1 MNTLEFLR
9 AILPE
14 DGVYY
19 TAIFKPGFHAP
30 AHKPFT
36 SLEAMAEAI
45 VKMDAGDWTV
55 YHACGSYKEEFVEVA
70 GKKKYRIDTNWN
82 KAKAFWVDLDCGE
95 DKAAEG
101 KGYLN
106 KREAATAMKEFCD
119 KTGFPKPFY
128 VDSGNGVHAYWPLT
142 KPISADTWV
151 KVATVFKNVLAFHE
165 VLADP
170 SCTSDFSRILRP
182 VGTHNKKSETYK
194 PVVAKNSVEPI
205 EPKEFAEAV
214 KRLSLELPKKP
225 EPKKYE
231 INDDL
236 TAHLP
241 QTLHL
246 DSSAKVIAEKCNQMA
261 IVRDTR
267 GNVDYEHWRG
277 ALGIIKHCVEGDEL
291 AHEWSSGH
299 PEYDFNATE
308 EKLISWE
315 AAPTTCQFFSNCN
328 PSGCANCPSLGK
340 INTPMV
346 LGRVM
351 PESKEEVVEAKTD
364 DHTIAVEVPAFP
376 EGYKWDGTHMFRI
389 QEDKDGNL
397 HPSPFALSLFY
408 PVARIKKE
416 DGKYA
421 VAMRMHFPPPFN
433 KIQDFE
439 IDSWVIASPQRLAE
453 TLADHDIFTTG
464 IKGANDHMSAYLKA
478 SIEKLKREAEEM
490 NTLTSYGWKD
500 EYQSFLIGDR
510 LYHKDGTVR
519 RVITGGNARA
529 KMTAFPEPRGT
540 VEGYA
545 EALNFLYARPG
556 MLPLQYAIASG
567 FGSILS
573 PLAPTLY
580 KGLMLAITGGRT
592 AKGKTTVCYAAMY
605 AFGNADKMKI
615 GTENGATLNAR
626 MGMVSTYQNI
636 PLLFDEFTKMEAKEF
651 SQLAYQMS
659 QGLEKDR
666 MSAGKSGVSASAQ
679 AEWSLSAYVTGNV
692 DFHGL
697 LATEKG
703 NSEAEAVRVIQIRI
717 DQYKLD
723 MATAAEA
730 EQYIKQMELNMGMA
744 GDKFVRYVVQN
755 REDVLHRMAEWG
767 KKLEQVIP
775 ESGYRYYRWHAMCS
789 LAALSITNE
798 LGITKFNID
807 AVFDFVIKLF
817 HDLAQVISQQN
828 TMSDDDALNAMI
840 TDLASR
846 VITSVDYRH
855 AKDALGP
862 EQVQYRGNANA
873 VAGRHIQYNKNKPSE
888 LGGKLFLSRKAADE
902 WCRKNQVDLKNVIE
916 YGKSVGLVSIPSA
929 KFSLGKGTTIKTG
942 NTTCIC
948 IDMVK
953 LESMTPNGLISLV
966 SGSAAVDDEEKT
978 GT

>member
-30 AHKPFT
+30 AHKAFT
-36 SLEAMAEAI
+36 DLETMAKAI
-45 VKMDAGDWTV
+45 VKMDEHDWTV
-55 YHACGSYKEEFVEVA
+55 YHACASYRDEFVEVD
-70 GKKKYRIDTNWN
+70 GKKKYRIRDNWN
-82 KAKAFWVDLDCGE
+82 KAKCFWADLDCGE
-95 DKAAEG
+95 EKAAEG
-101 KGYLN
+101 KGYAT
-106 KREAATAMKEFCD
+106 KREAATAMKEFCE

-128 VDSGNGVHAYWPLT
+128 VDSGNGIHAYWPLT
-142 KPISADTWV
+142 QAISSTTWV
-151 KVATVFKNVLAFHE
+151 KMATVLKAVFAHHG

-170 SCTSDFSRILRP
+170 SRTSDFASILRP
-182 VGTHNKKSETYK
+182 VGSHNKKSESYK

-205 EPKEFAEAV
+205 DAKQLADVLKA
-214 KRLSLELPKKP
+214 LAQELPKQP
-225 EPKKYE
+225 VEPKKYE

-241 QTLHL
+241 QPVHM
-246 DSSAKVIAEKCNQMA
+246 DSSAKLIAEKCNQLA

-277 ALGIIKHCVEGDEL
+277 ALGIIKFCVEGDEL

-299 PEYDFNATE
+299 PEYDYNATE
-308 EKLISWE
+308 SKIDSWE

-328 PSGCANCPSLGK
+328 PSGCTNCPSLGK

-351 PESKEEVVEAKTD
+351 PEPKEEVVEAKVD
-364 DHTIAVEVPAFP
+364 DQTIAVEVPAFP
-376 EGYKWDGTHMFRI
+376 EGYKWDGTHMFRF

-464 IKGANDHMSAYLKA
+464 IKGANEHMSAYLKA

-500 EYQSFLIGDR
+500 DYQSFLIGDR
-510 LYHKDGTVR
+510 LYHKDGSVR
-519 RVITGGNARA
+519 KVITGGNARS
-529 KMTAFPEPRGT
+529 KMAAFPEPRGT

-636 PLLFDEFTKMEAKEF
+636 PLLFD
-651 SQLAYQMS
+651 
-659 QGLEKDR
+659 
-666 MSAGKSGVSASAQ
+666 
-679 AEWSLSAYVTGNV
+679 
-692 DFHGL
+692 
-697 LATEKG
+697 
-703 NSEAEAVRVIQIRI
+703 
-717 DQYKLD
+717 
-723 MATAAEA
+723 
-730 EQYIKQMELNMGMA
+730 
-744 GDKFVRYVVQN
+744 
-755 REDVLHRMAEWG
+755 
-767 KKLEQVIP
+767 
-775 ESGYRYYRWHAMCS
+775 
-789 LAALSITNE
+789 
-798 LGITKFNID
+798 
-807 AVFDFVIKLF
+807 
-817 HDLAQVISQQN
+817 
-828 TMSDDDALNAMI
+828 
-840 TDLASR
+840 
-846 VITSVDYRH
+846 
-855 AKDALGP
+855 
-862 EQVQYRGNANA
+862 
-873 VAGRHIQYNKNKPSE
+873 
-888 LGGKLFLSRKAADE
+888 
-902 WCRKNQVDLKNVIE
+902 
-916 YGKSVGLVSIPSA
+916 
-929 KFSLGKGTTIKTG
+929 
-942 NTTCIC
+942 
-948 IDMVK
+948 
-953 LESMTPNGLISLV
+953 
-966 SGSAAVDDEEKT
+966 
-978 GT
+978 

>member
-1 MNTLEFLR
+1 MDTLEFLR

-14 DGVYY
+14 EGVYY
-19 TAIFKPGFHAP
+19 AAIFKPGFNAP
-30 AHKPFT
+30 AHKPFH
-36 SLEAMAEAI
+36 SLESLADAI

-55 YHACGSYKEEFVEVA
+55 YHACGSYKQEFIEVN
-70 GKKKYRIDTNWN
+70 GKKKYRVEPNWD

-106 KREAATAMKEFCD
+106 KKEAATAMKEFCD

-194 PVVAKNSVEPI
+194 PVIAKNKVEPI
-205 EPKEFAEAV
+205 EPKEFAETV

-261 IVRDTR
+261 IIRDTR

-277 ALGIIKHCVEGDEL
+277 ALGILKHCVEGDEL

-308 EKLISWE
+308 EKIISWE
-315 AAPTTCQFFSNCN
+315 AGPTTCQFFSNCN

-364 DHTIAVEVPAFP
+364 DQTIAVEVPAFP

-421 VAMRMHFPPPFN
+421 VSMRMHFPPPFN

-510 LYHKDGTVR
+510 LYHKDGSVR
-519 RVITGGNARA
+519 RVITGGNARS
-529 KMTAFPEPRGT
+529 KMVAFPEPRGT

-626 MGMVSTYQNI
+626 MGMVSTYQNL

-666 MSAGKSGVSASAQ
+666 MTAGKSGVSASSQ

-767 KKLEQVIP
+767 KKLEKVIP

-798 LGITKFNID
+798 LGITKFDIN
-807 AVFDFVIKLF
+807 AVFEFVIKLF
-817 HDLAQVISQQN
+817 HDLSQVISQQN
-828 TMSDDDALNAMI
+828 TMSDDDALNTMI

-846 VITSVDYRH
+846 VITSADYRH

-916 YGKSVGLVSIPSA
+916 YGKSVGLVSIPTA

-966 SGSAAVDDEEKT
+966 SGGAAVADEEMT

>member
-1 MNTLEFLR
+1 MDTLEFLR

-14 DGVYY
+14 EGVYY
-19 TAIFKPGFHAP
+19 AAIFKPGFNAP
-30 AHKPFT
+30 AHKPFH
-36 SLEAMAEAI
+36 SLESLADAI

-55 YHACGSYKEEFVEVA
+55 YHACGSYKQEFIEVN
-70 GKKKYRIDTNWN
+70 GKKKYRVEPNWD

-106 KREAATAMKEFCD
+106 KKEAATAMKEFCD

-194 PVVAKNSVEPI
+194 PVIAKNKVEPI
-205 EPKEFAEAV
+205 EPKEFAETV

-261 IVRDTR
+261 IIRDTR

-277 ALGIIKHCVEGDEL
+277 ALGILKHCVEGDEL

-308 EKLISWE
+308 EKIISWE
-315 AAPTTCQFFSNCN
+315 AGPTTCQFFSNCN

-364 DHTIAVEVPAFP
+364 DQTIAVEVPAFP

-421 VAMRMHFPPPFN
+421 VSMRMHFPPPFN

-510 LYHKDGTVR
+510 LYHKDGSVR
-519 RVITGGNARA
+519 RVITGGNARS
-529 KMTAFPEPRGT
+529 KMVAFPEPRGT

-626 MGMVSTYQNI
+626 MGMVSTYQNL

-666 MSAGKSGVSASAQ
+666 MTAGKSGVSASSQ

-767 KKLEQVIP
+767 KKLEKVIP

-798 LGITKFNID
+798 LGITKFDIN
-807 AVFDFVIKLF
+807 AVFEFVIKLF
-817 HDLAQVISQQN
+817 HDLSQVISQQN
-828 TMSDDDALNAMI
+828 TMSDDDALNTMI

-846 VITSVDYRH
+846 VITSADYRH

-916 YGKSVGLVSIPSA
+916 YGKSVGLVSIPTA

-966 SGSAAVDDEEKT
+966 SGGMKAEDEEMT